1 VIPPKGICTDAQI
14 ISVHDGDTATVDIK
28 IRAQVRYVNC
38 WAPELKETGGPEARD
53 RAKQAEGKHGRVFIP
68 IDGAKSVADLL
79 TFGRVLG
86 EIWLDGETE
95 SESEK
100 QVKLKLAA
108 TAKGKPLGA

>member
-1 VIPPKGICTDAQI
+1 MIPPQGICLPCEVV
-14 ISVHDGDTATVDIK
+14 SVHDGDTATVDIK
-28 IRAQVRYVNC
+28 VRAQVRYLSC
-38 WAPELKETGGPEARD
+38 WSPELKEPGGPEARD

-86 EIWLDGETE
+86 EICLDGDVD

-100 QVKLKLAA
+100 QVKLRLAA
-108 TAKGKPLGA
+108 TAKGKPLGT

>member
-1 VIPPKGICTDAQI
+1 MIPPLGISLPMKFVSA
-14 ISVHDGDTATVDIK
+14 HDGDTATVDITV
-28 IRAQVRYVNC
+28 RAQVRYLNC
-38 WAPELKETGGPEARD
+38 WAPELKEKGGPEARD

-86 EIWLDGETE
+86 EIWLDGDAD

-100 QVKLKLAA
+100 QVKLRLAS
-108 TAKGKPLGA
+108 TAKGKPLGT